1 MRRDG
6 HNFAGMDM
14 RDHLLKP
21 LKHVQQIKILCH
33 KAIATDDIETR
44 VKELLNMHK
53 LASIEAEEGSTI
65 SWNLLRDKKDN
76 LKNIRSSDAH
86 DELIRLIKWLNHK
99 NSDNELWLNAELK
112 YDNHIKDIEEMS
124 MEEFA

>member
-1 MRRDG
+1 
-6 HNFAGMDM
+6 
-14 RDHLLKP
+14 
-21 LKHVQQIKILCH
+21 
-33 KAIATDDIETR
+33 
-44 VKELLNMHK
+44 MHK
-53 LASIEAEEGSTI
+53 LASIEAHEGSTI

-124 MEEFA
+124 LEEFA